1 MNAKAIIFPPIRSS
15 FKIAIKQFEY
25 QKKKD
30 RNKKMQINEMKAMN
44 ILKKR

>member
-1 MNAKAIIFPPIRSS
+1 MNGKAIIFPPIRSS

-25 QKKKD
+25 QKKD